1 MRSQRNSPI
10 RNKIFRLAMLSL
22 FIFMILI
29 FKLVWIQTAKAN
41 EYRLAAIRQRAK
53 EVKVYPPRGIIY
65 DRNFIPLTNRIRIPT
80 MFVIKDQ
87 VIDNEES
94 IEFIM
99 EYTDANRKSIT
110 TDNSGKILEFPL
122 KKSLNNKNLP
132 KGIFIAEKTL
142 RYDDRNILSHVIGY
156 VKRSDNSGESGIEK
170 VFDDVLK
177 NNEVGSIYF
186 EIDNKKKMVIP
197 GGGFVV
203 VENEELRKPNS
214 VQLTTDYHI
223 QKIVEEVMDEGNI
236 NGAVVVAEVETGD
249 IVAIASRPNF
259 DQDGVDA
266 YLEKD
271 NMEFYNKAI
280 QVSYPPGSLFKIV
293 VLLAALEEDS
303 NIVNEYFYCN
313 GFEKLND
320 LVIKCNKEEGH
331 GHISAEDAFAKS
343 CNSTFIQMGKRV
355 GSKKII
361 DMAKKMGY
369 GKKLNIGLL
378 EEVEGNLPEGK
389 ELIGPS
395 VGNISIGQGK
405 IEVTPLQ
412 VTNMMM
418 ILANNG
424 VEKNLSIVKGIVTED
439 GYMVKEFKKNEEKR
453 VISEENS
460 KIVNKFMGE
469 VVLRGTAK
477 NLDLEDIGGA
487 CGKTGSAQAILNGKN
502 TIHGW
507 FSGYYPRENP
517 KYVITVF
524 AEEGFSGS
532 KSAAPIFGKIA
543 REIWIKNR

>member
-1 MRSQRNSPI
+1 MRSQRNNPI
-10 RNKIFRLAMLSL
+10 KNKILRLAILSFFIFVILTFRLL
-22 FIFMILI
+22 
-29 FKLVWIQTAKAN
+29 WIQTAKSN

-53 EVKVYPPRGIIY
+53 EVKVYPPRGIVY
-65 DRNFIPLTNRIRIPT
+65 DRNFIPLTNRNRVST

-94 IEFIM
+94 MEFIM
-99 EYTDANRKSIT
+99 KHTYADKKSVTDN
-110 TDNSGKILEFPL
+110 NSGKILEFPL
-122 KKSLNNKNLP
+122 KRPLSNKNLP
-132 KGIFIAEKTL
+132 KGIFVAEKTL
-142 RYDDRNILSHVIGY
+142 RYSEMNILSHVIGY

-186 EIDNKKKMVIP
+186 EVDNKKKRVIP

-223 QKIVEEVMDEGNI
+223 QKIVEEAMDEKNI

-259 DQDGVDA
+259 DQDDVDS
-266 YLEKD
+266 YLKKD

-293 VLLAALEEDS
+293 VFLAALEEDPD
-303 NIVNEYFYCN
+303 IANEYFYCN

-320 LVIKCNKEEGH
+320 LIIKCNKEGGH
-331 GHISAEDAFAKS
+331 GYISAEDAFAKS

-424 VEKNLSIVKGIVTED
+424 IEKDLSIVKGIVTED

-453 VISEENS
+453 IISEENS
-460 KIVNKFMGE
+460 EVVNKFMAE
-469 VVLRGTAK
+469 VVLKGTAK
-477 NLDLEDIGGA
+477 KLDLEDIGGA
-487 CGKTGSAQAILNGKN
+487 CGKTGSAQAILNGEN

-524 AEEGFSGS
+524 VEEGFSGS
-532 KSAAPIFGKIA
+532 KSAVPIFEKIA

>member
-10 RNKIFRLAMLSL
+10 KTKILRLSMLSL
-22 FIFMILI
+22 SIFIILI
-29 FKLVWIQTAKAN
+29 SRLAWIQTAKSN
-41 EYRLAAIRQRAK
+41 EYRLAAIRQRAR

-65 DRNFIPLTNRIRIPT
+65 DRNLIPLTNRSRVTT

-94 IEFIM
+94 IKFIM
-99 EYTDANRKSIT
+99 EYTDANKKSIVE
-110 TDNSGKILEFPL
+110 NSSDKILEFPL
-122 KKSLNNKNLP
+122 KKTLKDKKLP
-132 KGIFIAEKTL
+132 KGIFISEKTL
-142 RYDDRNILSHVIGY
+142 RYDEMNMLSHVIGY

-170 VFDDVLK
+170 VFDDILK

-186 EIDNKKKMVIP
+186 EVDNKKKRIIP

-203 VENEELRKPNS
+203 VENEEFKKPNS
-214 VQLTTDYHI
+214 VKLTIDYHI
-223 QKIVEEVMDEGNI
+223 QKIVEEAIDEENV
-236 NGAVVVAEVETGD
+236 NGAVVVAEVDTGD
-249 IVAIASRPNF
+249 IVAVASRPNF
-259 DQDGVDA
+259 DQDEVDA
-266 YLEKD
+266 YLKKD
-271 NMEFYNKAI
+271 NMELYNKAI

-293 VLLAALEEDS
+293 VLLAALEEEPD
-303 NIVNEYFYCN
+303 IANEYFYCS

-320 LVIKCNKEEGH
+320 LIIKCNKEDGH
-331 GHISAEDAFAKS
+331 GYISAEEAFAKS
-343 CNSTFIQMGKRV
+343 CNSVFIQIGKRV

-361 DMAKKMGY
+361 DMAQKMGY
-369 GKKLNIGLL
+369 GRKLNIGLL
-378 EEVEGNLPEGK
+378 EEVAGNLPYGE

-424 VEKNLSIVKGIVTED
+424 VEKDLSIVKGIVTED
-439 GYMVKEFKKNEEKR
+439 GRMVKEFKKNEEKR
-453 VISEENS
+453 IISKENS
-460 KIVNKFMGE
+460 QIVNKFMAE

-477 NLDLEDIGGA
+477 KLNLEDIGGA
-487 CGKTGSAQAILNGKN
+487 CGKTGSAQAILNGEN

-524 AEEGFSGS
+524 VEEGFSGS
-532 KSAAPIFGKIA
+532 KSAVPIFGKIA
-543 REIWIKNR
+543 REIYMKNR